1 MQEAGKPLR
10 AVMRA
15 LLFRR
20 DCLVDRRSQNSDG
33 AENLEQLEGAIAFSD
48 AKAGHVL
55 VFVFA
60 EIEKLAGRAIGDEA
74 PDGKLLGKTG
84 VCIGEHLRDAD
95 VLRGFN
101 VLLSMT
107 KIHSDVSVRLRVS
120 RLTATI
126 SNRPV
131 MWRSS
136 LSI

>member
-20 DCLVDRRSQNSDG
+20 DCLVDRRSPNSDG

-55 VFVFA
+55 AFVFA
-60 EIEKLAGRAIGDEA
+60 EIEKLVGRAIGDES
-74 PDGKLLGKTG
+74 PHGILLGKTG
-84 VCIGEHLRDAD
+84 VCMGEHSCDAD
-95 VLRGFN
+95 VLRSFN

-107 KIHSDVSVRLRVS
+107 KIHSNVRVRLRVS